1 MAQDIIIAIDG
12 HSACGKST
20 LAKDL
25 AKEIGYRHIDSGAMY
40 RAVTLHFIEQKVDIK
55 NRLEIEEAV
64 QTLDLS
70 LKVTNEG
77 KTDIYLNQNPVDQA
91 LRSSLVNGLVSEIS
105 TLVPVRKKL
114 VHLQQQL
121 GRNQRIVMDGRD
133 IGSVVFPNAKLKI
146 FLTASVEKRV
156 QRRLSEMLQKQMTI
170 TSLEVEDNLKHRD
183 MVDSTRAESPL
194 LQTKDAVVIDNTNL
208 SRQEQLAMV
217 LALAKI
223 RIESCA
229 K

>member
-40 RAVTLHFIEQKVDIK
+40 RAVTLHFITQKVDIK
-55 NRLEIEEAV
+55 NLLEIEKAV

-70 LKVTNEG
+70 LKVTKEG
-77 KTDIYLNQNPVDQA
+77 KTDIYLNQHPVDQA

-121 GRNQRIVMDGRD
+121 GRHQGIVMDGRD
-133 IGSVVFPNAKLKI
+133 IGSVVFPNAVLKI
-146 FLTASVEKRV
+146 FLTATLEKRV

-170 TSLEVEDNLKHRD
+170 TSIEVEDNLKHRD